1 MTKNVLYYGREEPL
15 PEQVPLRAG
24 PLSLL
29 CEDGDLRYIRLGE
42 QEIVRRIYAAVR
54 DRNWGTVPQRL
65 SKIDMEVAHD
75 WFRILYEVENQQGEI
90 DFFWKGTITG
100 DAQGTISFTMEG
112 EARSTFWRNRIGF
125 CVLHPIRECPGQPCR
140 VEKADGTVEDGCF
153 PRHIS
158 PHQPF
163 KDMRAISHEVVP
175 GVWAEVRFTG
185 DIFEMEDQRN
195 WTDASYKTYC
205 TPLALPFPV
214 EVPQGTT
221 IHQSVTLT
229 VNGVLG
235 DEPARQRDTGT
246 TFSIEPERAAPL
258 MRLGLGIAS
267 HGQPLSP
274 AELARLKALNLSHL
288 RVDLHLSQA
297 DYPTTLR
304 RAADESRALEVPL
317 EAALILSDA
326 ADAELTSLVR
336 ELEQHRPPVWAW
348 LIFHRGEK
356 STSERWIR
364 LAREHLS
371 AYDPKALIG
380 GGTNLYFTELNRGR
394 PPVESL
400 DLVCYSI
407 NPQVH
412 SFDNGSLVETLE
424 AQASTVESARQYIG
438 DRPLAITPITL
449 KPRSNPDATGPE
461 PEPAPGELPGSV
473 DVRQMSLFGAGW
485 TAGSLKYLGES
496 GVYSATFYETTG
508 WRGVMETDSGS
519 PLPDRFRSLPG
530 AVFPLYHVLADV
542 GEFAG
547 GEVLRTTSS
556 SPLHVDGLALRKECR
571 TRVLVASFSPEPQSV
586 TLQGLEGTVQV
597 RPLDETNAEAAI
609 QSPEAFRF
617 RPGERVGTS
626 GGQLVVELLPFAI
639 LRIDSA

>member
-1 MTKNVLYYGREEPL
+1 V
-15 PEQVPLRAG
+15 
-24 PLSLL
+24 
-29 CEDGDLRYIRLGE
+29 I
-42 QEIVRRIYAAVR
+42 
-54 DRNWGTVPQRL
+54 
-65 SKIDMEVAHD
+65 
-75 WFRILYEVENQQGEI
+75 
-90 DFFWKGTITG
+90 
-100 DAQGTISFTMEG
+100 
-112 EARSTFWRNRIGF
+112 
-125 CVLHPIRECPGQPCR
+125 
-140 VEKADGTVEDGCF
+140 
-153 PRHIS
+153 
-158 PHQPF
+158 
-163 KDMRAISHEVVP
+163 
-175 GVWAEVRFTG
+175 
-185 DIFEMEDQRN
+185 
-195 WTDASYKTYC
+195 
-205 TPLALPFPV
+205 
-214 EVPQGTT
+214 
-221 IHQSVTLT
+221 
-229 VNGVLG
+229 GVLG
-235 DEPARQRDTGT
+235 DEPVPLRDAGT

-258 MRLGLGIAS
+258 PRLGLGIAS

-288 RVDLHLSQA
+288 RVDLHLSQP
-297 DYPTTLR
+297 DYRAALR
-304 RAADESRALEVPL
+304 RATAEARALEVPL

-348 LIFHRGEK
+348 LIFHTGEK

-394 PPVESL
+394 PPGESL

-412 SFDNGSLVETLE
+412 AFDNGSLVETLE

-496 GVYSATFYETTG
+496 RVHSATFYETTG
-508 WRGVMETDSGS
+508 WHGVMETESGS

-556 SPLHVDGLALRKECR
+556 SPLHVDGLALRKDGR
-571 TRVLVASFSPEPQSV
+571 TRMILASFSPEPQSV
-586 TLQGLEGTVQV
+586 TVQGLEGFVQV

-609 QSPEAFRF
+609 QSPEVFRS

-639 LRIDSA
+639 LRIDCA